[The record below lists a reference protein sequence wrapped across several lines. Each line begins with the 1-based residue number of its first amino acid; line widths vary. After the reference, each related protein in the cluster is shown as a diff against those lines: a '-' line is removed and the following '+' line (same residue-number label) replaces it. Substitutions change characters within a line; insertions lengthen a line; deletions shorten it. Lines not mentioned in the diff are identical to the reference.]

1 MTPAQP
7 DAVAWSPLI
16 RAALIVAD
24 LDRSQ
29 HFYRTLFGFDEVHA
43 SGDTRSETIAAL
55 LGAPSGS
62 RTRFA
67 VVKRPGPGFG
77 MLGLFELSGPVPLAL
92 ELDPLAAR
100 RGEVVLVFY
109 HADLDPLVAQV
120 ASMGGRVVVA
130 PLPLQMRHRSQR
142 EALFADP
149 DGVKL
154 NVIERDPR
162 EALALHGPGVVL

>member
-1 MTPAQP
+1 MSRAQSESGT
-7 DAVAWSPLI
+7 WSPLV

-24 LDRSQ
+24 LDRSRR
-29 HFYRTLFGFDEVHA
+29 FYGALFGFDEVHA

-55 LGAPSGS
+55 LGAPAGS

-67 VVKRPGPGFG
+67 VLKRPGPGFG
-77 MLGLFELSGPVPLAL
+77 MLGLFELSDPVPPPLAL
-92 ELDPLAAR
+92 APGAVR

-109 HADLDPLVAQV
+109 HADLDPLVERV
-120 ASMGGRVVVA
+120 ESLGGRVVVA
-130 PLPLQMRHRSQR
+130 PMPLQMRHRTQR
-142 EALFADP
+142 EAVFADP